1 MLEAPAAHPGP
12 RTGSGVAGLTVGK
25 PRRWKGGMEGE
36 EVAAQG
42 LLAGVRLPAGSR
54 AVVSCRWEL
63 RAAQPPCGASWTLV
77 LCKVTMV
84 EDGPGLP
91 E

>member
-1 MLEAPAAHPGP
+1 MLEAPAARPGP
-12 RTGSGVAGLTVGK
+12 RTGSRVAGLTVGK
-25 PRRWKGGMEGE
+25 PKRWKGGMEGE
-36 EVAAQG
+36 VAAAQG

-54 AVVSCRWEL
+54 AVVSGRWEL

-77 LCKVTMV
+77 PCKVTTM